1 MYSRD
6 TLVLLKHLLESGQP
20 KAAIARELGISR
32 RLVYH
37 LIETGQL
44 ERDLSAESPR
54 SRVVLPA
61 KLEPFKPLIQERLAA
76 FPALSS
82 VRLLAECRAAGYTGG
97 YSQLTEY
104 VRRVRPQPAAEPV
117 VRFETAPGQQAQFD
131 FAEFRFP
138 WGKRYAVLTVLGYSR
153 FLHVD
158 WVPRQTA
165 LTVMQ
170 SLERAFA
177 AFGGVPQQ
185 LLFDQMKSVIV
196 ADHRGTGG
204 RLLENAEFARFA
216 AHWAFR
222 IRACRPYRA
231 KTKGKVERPVH
242 YLRDNFVYGRTFLG
256 DGDLAAQTAVWLDT
270 VANVRVHGTTRE
282 LPVVRLERDERATL
296 QPLAARP
303 YRSLV
308 LEPAP
313 VTRST
318 TGVDSPVV
326 VERRR
331 LSAYAELVAEA
342 V

>member
-44 ERDLSAESPR
+44 ERDLAAETPR
-54 SRVVLPA
+54 ARVQGPP
-61 KLEPFKPLIQERLAA
+61 KLEPFKPLIQERLTA
-76 FPALSS
+76 FPALSA
-82 VRLLAECRAAGYTGG
+82 VRLLAECRAAGYAGG

-104 VRRVRPQPAAEPV
+104 VRHVRPQPAPEPV
-117 VRFETAPGQQAQFD
+117 VRFETAPGEQAQFD

-153 FLHVD
+153 FLHLD

-170 SLERAFA
+170 ALEQAFA
-177 AFGGVPQQ
+177 VFGGVPQE

-196 ADHRGTGG
+196 EDHRGTGG

-216 AHWAFR
+216 AHWGFR

-242 YLRDNFVYGRTFLG
+242 YVRQNFVYGRTFLG

-270 VANVRVHGTTRE
+270 VANVRIHGTTRE
-282 LPVVRLERDERATL
+282 PPRERLARDEQAAL

-303 YRSLV
+303 YRSRV
-308 LEPAP
+308 LEPVTP
-313 VTRST
+313 VRGTTR
-318 TGVDSPVV
+318 VVSPVA

-331 LSAYAELVAEA
+331 LAAYAELVAEA

>member
-1 MYSRD
+1 M
-6 TLVLLKHLLESGQP
+6 
-20 KAAIARELGISR
+20 
-32 RLVYH
+32 
-37 LIETGQL
+37 

-54 SRVVLPA
+54 TRVVLPA
-61 KLEPFKPLIQERLAA
+61 KLEPFKPLIAERLTT

-97 YSQLTEY
+97 YSQLTAY
-104 VRRVRPQPAAEPV
+104 VRRVRPRPEPEPV
-117 VRFETAPGQQAQFD
+117 VRFETPAGHQAQFD

-138 WGKRYAVLTVLGYSR
+138 WGKRFAVLTVLGYSR

-170 SLERAFA
+170 ALERAFA
-177 AFGGVPQQ
+177 AFGGVPQE

-196 ADHRGTGG
+196 EDHRGTGG

-216 AHWAFR
+216 AHWGFR
-222 IRACRPYRA
+222 LRACRPYRA

-242 YLRDNFVYGRTFLG
+242 HLRDNFVYGRTFLG
-256 DGDLAAQTAVWLDT
+256 DGDLAAQTVAWLDT

-282 LPVVRLERDERATL
+282 LPSVRLERDERVAL

-308 LEPAP
+308 LEPSPP
-313 VTRST
+313 VRSAT
-318 TGVDSPVV
+318 VVATPVQ

-331 LSAYAELVAEA
+331 LATYADLVAEA

>member
-37 LIETGQL
+37 LIETGQV
-44 ERDLSAESPR
+44 ERDLASDVPR
-54 SRVVLPA
+54 QRVQAPC
-61 KLEPFKPLIQERLAA
+61 KLQPFKPLIQERLAA
-76 FPALSS
+76 FPALSA
-82 VRLLAECRAAGYTGG
+82 VRLLAECRAAGYAGG

-104 VRRVRPQPAAEPV
+104 VRRVRPRPESEPV
-117 VRFETAPGQQAQFD
+117 VRFETAPGHQAQFD

-138 WGKRYAVLTVLGYSR
+138 WGRRYAVLTVLGYSR
-153 FLHVD
+153 FLTVE

-165 LTVMQ
+165 LTVMRA
-170 SLERAFA
+170 LERAFA
-177 AFGGVPQQ
+177 VFGGVPQEM
-185 LLFDQMKSVIV
+185 LFDQLKAVIV
-196 ADHRGTGG
+196 EDHRGTGG
-204 RLLENAEFARFA
+204 RLLENLEFARFA
-216 AHWAFR
+216 AHWQFT

-231 KTKGKVERPVH
+231 QTKGKVERPVH

-256 DGDLAAQTAVWLDT
+256 DGDLAAQTAIWLDT

-282 LPVVRLERDERATL
+282 QPVVRWQRDEQAAL
-296 QPLAARP
+296 QPLAPRA

-308 LEPAP
+308 LEPTPPAP
-313 VTRST
+313 RPTVVATSVT
-318 TGVDSPVV
+318 

-331 LSAYAELVAEA
+331 LATYAALIAEA
-342 V
+342 G

>member
-97 YSQLTEY
+97 YSQLTEH
-104 VRRVRPQPAAEPV
+104 VRRVRPQPAPEPV

-165 LTVMQ
+165 LTVMR
-170 SLERAFA
+170 SLEGAFA
-177 AFGGVPQQ
+177 AFRGVPQE
-185 LLFDQMKSVIV
+185 LLFDQMKAVIV
-196 ADHRGTGG
+196 EDHRGTGG

-216 AHWAFR
+216 AHWGFR

-231 KTKGKVERPVH
+231 QTKGKVERPVH

-256 DGDLAAQTAVWLDT
+256 DGDLAAQMALWLDT

-282 LPVVRLERDERATL
+282 RPVVRLERDERTAL

-313 VTRST
+313 VARST
-318 TGVDSPVV
+318 TVVASPVA